1 MGIQQETKKDALN
14 EGGLCCGFSLRALGF
29 VRSPDHFELVG
40 LCQEVEGLR
49 FPMLTLCFEGP
60 QGPPDCETMTV
71 LGGDDWDGILGIS
84 KNLFDLMLD
93 VGVFL
98 FG

>member
-40 LCQEVEGLR
+40 LRQEVDGLR

-60 QGPPDCETMTV
+60 QGPPDFETMTV
-71 LGGDDWDGILGIS
+71 LVEMIGMEFGI
-84 KNLFDLMLD
+84 FQEF
-93 VGVFL
+93 V
-98 FG
+98 